1 MNLKQ
6 IVKVTLVMLALICG
20 MVFVS
25 QSNLFSQETKAK
37 TLENLQSAFNGES
50 NAHARYL
57 AFAQKADEEGY
68 AQVASLFRAAAKAET
83 IHAKSHSEV
92 IKKMGGVPKAN
103 IEKVDIKS
111 TKENLETAIKGE
123 TYEKDTMYPEFIK
136 IAKEEKNM
144 DALQSFNYAKT
155 AEIEHAK
162 LYSDALKNLD
172 SLKGAKKID
181 YYVCTV
187 CGFTTT
193 KIDFAKCPSCFNAVD
208 KFIKVN

>member
-68 AQVASLFRAAAKAET
+68 ALVASLFRAAAKAET

-92 IKKMGGVPKAN
+92 IKKMGAVPKAN
-103 IEKVDIKS
+103 IEKVEVKS

>member
-68 AQVASLFRAAAKAET
+68 ALVASLFRAAAKAET

>member
-103 IEKVDIKS
+103 IEKLEVKS